1 MVTTERIDI
10 AVFSIFSSTRL
21 ADGVLARY
29 SRRLFML
36 SDSRV
41 LRNFSILRS
50 GSTDMRMAR
59 SAKMVRELE
68 TQNGSDSPSTGI
80 MLMAMLS

>member
-1 MVTTERIDI
+1 MEM

-29 SRRLFML
+29 ARRLFML

-41 LRNFSILRS
+41 LRNFSILRW
-50 GSTDMRMAR
+50 GSADMRIAR

-68 TQNGSDSPSTGI
+68 TQNGSDSPSTG
-80 MLMAMLS
+80 MRLAARLS